1 MRAFNYEE
9 VSLAWPSKFLSFPPD
24 SAIVAGRPSN
34 SYGSRFILGEFTVHN
49 RSGGAAVIGIGGRI
63 QTSIWTMGTW
73 TNANYAAGTVY
84 TDETTD
90 AQSVAAGDVNLDTV
104 GAANDGFIIGCDVP
118 FNLVGLNV
126 SQASTTTTVWEVRY
140 SIATLGT
147 GLANNYSAALTNLY
161 VAPAF
166 GAGNTGEQIIWFE
179 PPADWVKASAATAI
193 INRHGATV
201 PSQYLLLVRSTTAP
215 DTTRGQITQAQLG
228 RVFMSTENV
237 ADNDLLNNIGG
248 IELALPPQCDAIAA
262 CISVANPQNRVDVKY
277 RYAG

>member
-9 VSLAWPSKFLSFPPD
+9 VSMAWPSKFLAFPPD
-24 SAIVAGRPSN
+24 SAIIAGRPVN
-34 SYGSRFILGEFTVHN
+34 SYGSRFMISEFSLHN
-49 RSGGAAVIGIGGRI
+49 RSGGAAVCGIGGRI
-63 QTSIWTMGTW
+63 PPALWTMGFW

-84 TDETTD
+84 TDDTAD
-90 AQSVAAGDVNLDTV
+90 AQSAAAGDVNLDTV
-104 GAANDGFIIGCDVP
+104 ATANDGFVIGCDIP
-118 FNLVGLNV
+118 FNLVGFNV

-140 SIATLGT
+140 SIASVGT
-147 GLANNYSAALTNLY
+147 GLTNNYSAALTNLY

-179 PPADWVKASAATAI
+179 PPADWAKVTAANAI
-193 INRHGATV
+193 ANRYGATV

-228 RVFMSTENV
+228 RIFMSTENV

-248 IELALPPQCDAIAA
+248 VELALPPQCDALAA
-262 CISVANPQNRVDVKY
+262 CISVANPQNRIDLKY